1 MKLSRIKIGFDARMI
16 AHSGIGSRIK
26 GLLHWLGDTAA
37 KKGIDIVL
45 LGNPDLIKKNLSPK
59 VLSTYEILEYNAGIY
74 SIKEWFGFPEM
85 KEFDLLDIPHFNAPL
100 KFIDRC
106 VVTIHDIIPFRMKQ
120 FHSSFLKQVYLKLVF
135 LLIRKKA
142 KRIITVSD
150 FTAKD
155 IIEVFSFSP
164 FQIRTIY
171 NGLDSKIFSPKS
183 DPEKKKFL
191 KRYGL
196 KPGYLLSVGIGK
208 EHKNLGFVLRSLKK
222 LWSEKKFK
230 IDWVIA
236 GSGGK
241 LPEYL
246 AEEAKGWEDRIK
258 LVPYLSEQEL
268 AALYSAAKLLV
279 YPSLYE
285 GFGFP
290 PIEAQSCGCP
300 VYSSNSSVLPEILE
314 DTAFFFDPK
323 DSASFEIGL
332 VQLLDSPKLLNSK
345 TKAGLKNSKR
355 FDWKKSA
362 TDIVEE
368 YLRLMNS
375 GSKDF

>member
-1 MKLSRIKIGFDARMI
+1 MKPKRIKIGFDARMI

-26 GLLHWLGDTAA
+26 GLLNWLGDIAS
-37 KKGIDIVL
+37 KKGIQIVL

-59 VLSTYEILEYNAGIY
+59 ALSNYEILEYNAGIY
-74 SIKEWFGFPEM
+74 SIKEWFGTPEM
-85 KEFDLLDIPHFNAPL
+85 KDFDLLDIPHFNVPL
-100 KFIDRC
+100 KFLERS

-120 FHSSFLKQVYLKLVF
+120 FHSSFLKQVYMKLVF
-135 LLIRKKA
+135 LLISKKA

-155 IIEVFSFSP
+155 LTEVFSFSP
-164 FQIRTIY
+164 SRMRTIY
-171 NGLDSKIFSPKS
+171 NGLDQKTFSPKN

-191 KRYGL
+191 KQYGL
-196 KPGYLLSVGIGK
+196 KPDYLLSVGIGK

-222 LWSEKKFK
+222 LWSEKKIK
-230 IDWVIA
+230 ADWVLA

-246 AEEAKGWEDRIK
+246 AEDAKGWEDRIK

-268 AALYSAAKLLV
+268 ATLYSSASLLV

-290 PIEAQSCGCP
+290 PVEAQSCGCP
-300 VYSSNSSVLPEILE
+300 VYSSNTSVLPEILE
-314 DTAFFFDPK
+314 DTAFFFDPN
-323 DSASFEIGL
+323 DPQSFETGL
-332 VQLLDSPKLLNSK
+332 LKLLDSPKLLNSK
-345 TKAGLKNSKR
+345 TKAGFKNSKR
-355 FDWKKSA
+355 FDWKRSA
-362 TDIVEE
+362 TEVVEE
-368 YLRLMNS
+368 YLQLVKN
-375 GSKDF
+375 

>member
-1 MKLSRIKIGFDARMI
+1 MKPRRIKIGFDARMI

-26 GLLHWLGDTAA
+26 GLLHWLGDIAS
-37 KKGIDIVL
+37 KKGIQIVL
-45 LGNPDLIKKNLSPK
+45 LGNSDLIKKNLSPK

-74 SIKEWFGFPEM
+74 SFKEWFGIPEM
-85 KEFDLLDIPHFNAPL
+85 KKFDLLDIPHFNAPL
-100 KFIDRC
+100 KFLDRS

-120 FHSSFLKQVYLKLVF
+120 FHSSFLKQVYMKLVF
-135 LLIRKKA
+135 LFLRKKA

-155 IIEVFSFSP
+155 ITEVFSFSP
-164 FQIRTIY
+164 SQMRTIY
-171 NGLDSKIFSPKS
+171 NGLDSKTFSPKS

-191 KRYGL
+191 KQYGL
-196 KPGYLLSVGIGK
+196 KSGYLLSVGIGK

-222 LWSEKKFK
+222 LWSEKKIK
-230 IDWVIA
+230 TDWVIA

-241 LPEYL
+241 LPNYL
-246 AEEAKGWEDRIK
+246 TEEAKGWEDRIK

-268 AALYSAAKLLV
+268 ATLYSAAGLLV

-290 PIEAQSCGCP
+290 PVEAQSCGCP
-300 VYSSNSSVLPEILE
+300 VYSSNASVLPEILE

-323 DSASFEIGL
+323 DSLSFETGL
-332 VQLLDSPKLLNSK
+332 VRLLDSPKLLNSK
-345 TKAGLKNSKR
+345 TKVGLKNSKR

-362 TDIVEE
+362 TEIVEE
-368 YLRLMNS
+368 YLELVKN
-375 GSKDF
+375 

>member
-1 MKLSRIKIGFDARMI
+1 MKPKRIKIGFDARMI

-26 GLLHWLGDTAA
+26 GLLNWLGDIAS
-37 KKGIDIVL
+37 KKGIQIVL

-59 VLSTYEILEYNAGIY
+59 VLSNYEILEYNAGIY
-74 SIKEWFGFPEM
+74 SIKEWFGTPEM
-85 KEFDLLDIPHFNAPL
+85 KDFDLLDIPHFNVPL
-100 KFIDRC
+100 KFLERS

-120 FHSSFLKQVYLKLVF
+120 FHSSFLKQVYMKLVF
-135 LLIRKKA
+135 LLISKKA

-155 IIEVFSFSP
+155 LTEVFSFSP
-164 FQIRTIY
+164 SRMRTIY
-171 NGLDSKIFSPKS
+171 NGLDQKTFSPKN

-191 KRYGL
+191 KQYGL
-196 KPGYLLSVGIGK
+196 KPDYLLSVGIGK

-222 LWSEKKFK
+222 LWSEKKIK
-230 IDWVIA
+230 ADWVLA

-246 AEEAKGWEDRIK
+246 AEDAKGWEDRIK

-268 AALYSAAKLLV
+268 ATLYSSASLLV

-290 PIEAQSCGCP
+290 PVEAQSCGCP
-300 VYSSNSSVLPEILE
+300 VYSSNTSVLPEILE
-314 DTAFFFDPK
+314 DTAFFFDPN
-323 DSASFEIGL
+323 DPQSFETGL
-332 VQLLDSPKLLNSK
+332 LKLLDSPKLLNSK
-345 TKAGLKNSKR
+345 TKAGFKNSKR
-355 FDWKKSA
+355 FDWKRSA
-362 TDIVEE
+362 TEVVEE
-368 YLRLMNS
+368 YLQLVKN
-375 GSKDF
+375 

>member
-1 MKLSRIKIGFDARMI
+1 MI

-26 GLLHWLGDTAA
+26 GLLNWLGDIAS
-37 KKGIDIVL
+37 KKGIQIVL

-59 VLSTYEILEYNAGIY
+59 VLSNYEILEYNAGIY
-74 SIKEWFGFPEM
+74 SIKEWFGTPEM
-85 KEFDLLDIPHFNAPL
+85 KDFDLLDIPHFNVPL
-100 KFIDRC
+100 KFLERS

-120 FHSSFLKQVYLKLVF
+120 FHSSFLKQVYMKLVF
-135 LLIRKKA
+135 LLISKKA

-155 IIEVFSFSP
+155 LTEVFSFSP
-164 FQIRTIY
+164 SRMRTIY
-171 NGLDSKIFSPKS
+171 NGLDQKTFSPKN

-191 KRYGL
+191 KQYGL
-196 KPGYLLSVGIGK
+196 KPDYLLSVGIGK

-222 LWSEKKFK
+222 LWSEKKIK
-230 IDWVIA
+230 ADWVLA

-246 AEEAKGWEDRIK
+246 AEDAKGWEDRIK

-268 AALYSAAKLLV
+268 ATLYSSASLLV

-290 PIEAQSCGCP
+290 PVEAQSCGCP
-300 VYSSNSSVLPEILE
+300 VYSSNTSVLPEILE
-314 DTAFFFDPK
+314 DTAFFFDPN
-323 DSASFEIGL
+323 DPQSFETGL
-332 VQLLDSPKLLNSK
+332 LKLLDSPKLLNSK
-345 TKAGLKNSKR
+345 TKAGFKNSKR
-355 FDWKKSA
+355 FDWKRSA
-362 TDIVEE
+362 TEVVEE
-368 YLRLMNS
+368 YLQLVKN
-375 GSKDF
+375 

>member
-1 MKLSRIKIGFDARMI
+1 MKAKGIRIGFDARMI
-16 AHSGIGSRIK
+16 SHSGIGSRVK
-26 GLLHWLGDTAA
+26 GLLNWLGDIAS
-37 KKGIDIVL
+37 KKGIQIVL

-59 VLSTYEILEYNAGIY
+59 VLNSYEILEYNTGIY
-74 SIKEWFGFPEM
+74 SIKEWFGIPEM
-85 KEFDLLDIPHFNAPL
+85 KDFDLLDIPHFNAPL
-100 KFIDRC
+100 RFLDRC
-106 VVTIHDIIPFRMKQ
+106 IVTIHDIIPFRMKQ
-120 FHSSFLKQVYLKLVF
+120 FHSSFLKQAYMKLVF

-155 IIEVFSFSP
+155 ITEVFSFSQT
-164 FQIRTIY
+164 QIRTIY
-171 NGLDSKIFSPKS
+171 NGLDSKNFSPKS
-183 DPEKKKFL
+183 DLEKKKFL
-191 KRYGL
+191 KQYGL

-208 EHKNLGFVLRSLKK
+208 EHKNLGFVLKSFKK
-222 LWSEKKFK
+222 LWSEKKIK
-230 IDWVIA
+230 LDWVIA

-246 AEEAKGWEDRIK
+246 IEDAKGWEDRIK

-268 AALYSAAKLLV
+268 ATLYSAAGLLV

-290 PIEAQSCGCP
+290 PVEAQSCGCP

-314 DTAFFFDPK
+314 DTAFFFDPT
-323 DSASFEIGL
+323 DSVSFETGL
-332 VQLLDSPKLLNSK
+332 VKLLDSPKLLSSK

-362 TDIVEE
+362 TEIVEE
-368 YLRLMNS
+368 YLRLVKS
-375 GSKDF
+375 

>member
-1 MKLSRIKIGFDARMI
+1 MKPKRIKIGFDARMI

-26 GLLHWLGDTAA
+26 GLLNWLGDIAS
-37 KKGIDIVL
+37 KKGIQIVL

-59 VLSTYEILEYNAGIY
+59 ALSYYEILEYNAGIY
-74 SIKEWFGFPEM
+74 SIKEWFGTPEM
-85 KEFDLLDIPHFNAPL
+85 KDFDLLDIPHFNVPL
-100 KFIDRC
+100 KFLDRS

-120 FHSSFLKQVYLKLVF
+120 FHSSFLKQVYMKLVF
-135 LLIRKKA
+135 LLISKKA

-155 IIEVFSFSP
+155 LTEVFSFS
-164 FQIRTIY
+164 QSRMRTIY
-171 NGLDSKIFSPKS
+171 NGLDQKTFSPKN

-191 KRYGL
+191 KQYGL
-196 KPGYLLSVGIGK
+196 KPDYLLSVGIGK

-222 LWSEKKFK
+222 LWSEKKIK
-230 IDWVIA
+230 ANWVLA

-246 AEEAKGWEDRIK
+246 AEDAKGWEDRIK

-268 AALYSAAKLLV
+268 ATLYSSASLLV

-290 PIEAQSCGCP
+290 PVEAQSCGCP
-300 VYSSNSSVLPEILE
+300 VYSSNTSVLPEILE
-314 DTAFFFDPK
+314 DTAFFFDPN
-323 DSASFEIGL
+323 DPQSFETGL
-332 VQLLDSPKLLNSK
+332 LKLLDSPKLLNSK
-345 TKAGLKNSKR
+345 TKAGFKNSKR
-355 FDWKKSA
+355 FDWKRSA
-362 TDIVEE
+362 TEVVEE
-368 YLRLMNS
+368 YLQLVKN
-375 GSKDF
+375 

>member
-1 MKLSRIKIGFDARMI
+1 MMARKIKIGYDARMI

-26 GLLHWLGDTAA
+26 GLLHWLGDIAS
-37 KKGIDIVL
+37 KKGIQIVL
-45 LGNPDLIKKNLSPK
+45 LGNPTLIKKNLSPK
-59 VLSTYEILEYNAGIY
+59 VLANYEILEYNAGIY
-74 SIKEWFGFPEM
+74 SIKEWFGIPEM
-85 KEFDLLDIPHFNAPL
+85 KDFDLLDIPHFNAPL
-100 KFIDRC
+100 KFLDRC

-120 FHSSFLKQVYLKLVF
+120 FHSSFLKQAYMKFVF

-142 KRIITVSD
+142 KKIITVSD
-150 FTAKD
+150 FTVKD
-155 IIEVFSFSP
+155 IIEVFSFSKS
-164 FQIRTIY
+164 QIRTIY

-183 DPEKKKFL
+183 DLEKKKFL
-191 KRYGL
+191 KQYGL

-208 EHKNLGFVLRSLKK
+208 EHKNLGFVLNSLKK
-222 LWSEKKFK
+222 LWSEKKIK
-230 IDWVIA
+230 ADWVIA

-241 LPEYL
+241 LPDYL

-268 AALYSAAKLLV
+268 ATLYSAAGLLV

-290 PIEAQSCGCP
+290 PVEAQSCGCP

-314 DTAFFFDPK
+314 DTAFFFDPT
-323 DSASFEIGL
+323 DSHSFETGL
-332 VQLLDSPKLLNSK
+332 MKLLDSPKLLSSK
-345 TKAGLKNSKR
+345 TKVGLKNSKR

-362 TDIVEE
+362 TEVVEE
-368 YLRLMNS
+368 YLQLVKN
-375 GSKDF
+375 

>member
-1 MKLSRIKIGFDARMI
+1 MKPKRIKIGFDARMI

-26 GLLHWLGDTAA
+26 GLLNWLGDIAS
-37 KKGIDIVL
+37 KKGIQIVL

-74 SIKEWFGFPEM
+74 SIKEWFGIPEM
-85 KEFDLLDIPHFNAPL
+85 KEFALLDIPHFNAPL
-100 KFIDRC
+100 KFLDRC

-120 FHSSFLKQVYLKLVF
+120 FHSSFLKQAYMKLVF
-135 LLIRKKA
+135 LFIRNKA

-155 IIEVFSFSP
+155 ITEVFSFSP
-164 FQIRTIY
+164 SQIRTIY
-171 NGLDSKIFSPKS
+171 NGLDSKTFSPKS

-191 KRYGL
+191 KLYGL

-222 LWSEKKFK
+222 LWSEKKIK
-230 IDWVIA
+230 ADWVIA

-241 LPEYL
+241 LPDYL
-246 AEEAKGWEDRIK
+246 VEEAKGWEDRIR

-268 AALYSAAKLLV
+268 ATLYSAAGLLV

-290 PIEAQSCGCP
+290 PVEAQSCGCP

-314 DTAFFFDPK
+314 DTSFYFDPK
-323 DSASFEIGL
+323 DSLSFETGL
-332 VQLLDSPKLLNSK
+332 VRLLDSSKLRNSK

-362 TDIVEE
+362 TDIVGE
-368 YLRLMNS
+368 YLRLVKN
-375 GSKDF
+375 

>member
-1 MKLSRIKIGFDARMI
+1 MKPKRIKIGFDARMI

-26 GLLHWLGDTAA
+26 GLLNWLGDIAS
-37 KKGIDIVL
+37 KKGIQIVL

-59 VLSTYEILEYNAGIY
+59 ALSYYEILEYNAGIY
-74 SIKEWFGFPEM
+74 SIKEWFGTPEM
-85 KEFDLLDIPHFNAPL
+85 KDFDLLDIPHFNVPL
-100 KFIDRC
+100 KFLDRS

-120 FHSSFLKQVYLKLVF
+120 FHSSFLKQVYMKLVF
-135 LLIRKKA
+135 LLISKKA

-155 IIEVFSFSP
+155 LTEVFSFSP
-164 FQIRTIY
+164 SRMRTIY
-171 NGLDSKIFSPKS
+171 NGLDQKTFSPKN

-191 KRYGL
+191 KQYGL
-196 KPGYLLSVGIGK
+196 KPDYLLSVGIGK

-222 LWSEKKFK
+222 LWSEKKIK
-230 IDWVIA
+230 ANWVLA

-246 AEEAKGWEDRIK
+246 AEDAKGWEDRIK

-268 AALYSAAKLLV
+268 ATLYSSASLLV

-290 PIEAQSCGCP
+290 PVEAQSCGCP
-300 VYSSNSSVLPEILE
+300 VYSSNTSVLPEILE
-314 DTAFFFDPK
+314 DTAFFFDPN
-323 DSASFEIGL
+323 DPQSFETGL
-332 VQLLDSPKLLNSK
+332 LKLLDSPKLLNSK
-345 TKAGLKNSKR
+345 TKAGFKNSKR
-355 FDWKKSA
+355 FDWKRSA
-362 TDIVEE
+362 TEVVEE
-368 YLRLMNS
+368 YLQLVKN
-375 GSKDF
+375 

>member
-1 MKLSRIKIGFDARMI
+1 MKPRTIKIGFDARMI

-26 GLLHWLGDTAA
+26 GLLNWLGDIAS
-37 KKGIDIVL
+37 KEGIQIVL

-59 VLSTYEILEYNAGIY
+59 VLSSYEILEYNAGIY
-74 SIKEWFGFPEM
+74 SIKEWFGIPEM
-85 KEFDLLDIPHFNAPL
+85 KNFDLLDIPHFNAPI
-100 KFIDRC
+100 KFLDRC

-120 FHSSFLKQVYLKLVF
+120 FHSSFLKQVYMKFVF

-142 KRIITVSD
+142 KKIITVSD

-155 IIEVFSFSP
+155 ITEVFSFSAS
-164 FQIRTIY
+164 QMRTIH
-171 NGLDSKIFSPKS
+171 NGLDPKIFSPKS
-183 DPEKKKFL
+183 DLEKKKFR
-191 KRYGL
+191 KQYKL

-208 EHKNLGFVLRSLKK
+208 EHKNLGFVLQSLKK
-222 LWSEKKFK
+222 LWSEKKIK
-230 IDWVIA
+230 VDWVIA

-246 AEEAKGWEDRIK
+246 IEDAKGWEDRIK

-268 AALYSAAKLLV
+268 VTLYSAAGLLV

-290 PIEAQSCGCP
+290 PVEAQSCGCP

-323 DSASFEIGL
+323 DSNSFETGL
-332 VQLLDSPKLLNSK
+332 VKLLDSPKLLSSK

-355 FDWKKSA
+355 FNWKKSA
-362 TDIVEE
+362 TEVVEV
-368 YLRLMNS
+368 YLQLVKN
-375 GSKDF
+375 

>member
-1 MKLSRIKIGFDARMI
+1 MKPKRIKIGFDARMI

-26 GLLHWLGDTAA
+26 GLLNWLGDIAS
-37 KKGIDIVL
+37 KKGIQIIL

-59 VLSTYEILEYNAGIY
+59 ALSYYEILEYNAGIY
-74 SIKEWFGFPEM
+74 SIKEWFGTPEM
-85 KEFDLLDIPHFNAPL
+85 KDFDLLDIPHFNVPL
-100 KFIDRC
+100 KFLDRS

-120 FHSSFLKQVYLKLVF
+120 FHSSFLKQVYMKLVF
-135 LLIRKKA
+135 LLISKKA

-155 IIEVFSFSP
+155 LTEVFSFSP
-164 FQIRTIY
+164 SRMRTIY
-171 NGLDSKIFSPKS
+171 NGLDQKTFSPKN

-191 KRYGL
+191 KQYGL
-196 KPGYLLSVGIGK
+196 KPDYLLSVGIGK

-222 LWSEKKFK
+222 LWSEKKIK
-230 IDWVIA
+230 ANWVLA

-246 AEEAKGWEDRIK
+246 AEDAKGWEDRIK

-268 AALYSAAKLLV
+268 ATLYSSASLLV

-290 PIEAQSCGCP
+290 PVEAQSCGCP
-300 VYSSNSSVLPEILE
+300 VYSSNTSVLPEILE
-314 DTAFFFDPK
+314 DTAFFFDPN
-323 DSASFEIGL
+323 DPQSFETGL
-332 VQLLDSPKLLNSK
+332 LKLLNSPKLLNSK
-345 TKAGLKNSKR
+345 TKAGFKNSKR
-355 FDWKKSA
+355 FDWKRSA
-362 TDIVEE
+362 TEVVEE
-368 YLRLMNS
+368 YLQLVKN
-375 GSKDF
+375 